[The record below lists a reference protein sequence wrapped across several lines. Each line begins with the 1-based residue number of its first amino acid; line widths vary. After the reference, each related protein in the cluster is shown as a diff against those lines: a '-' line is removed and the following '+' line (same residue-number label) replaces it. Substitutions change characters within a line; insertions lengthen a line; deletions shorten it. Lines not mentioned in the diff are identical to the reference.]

1 MHPLNPLTLK
11 LHGQIL
17 IEASAGTGKTYT
29 IALLFLRLL
38 LEKGLSVDKILVV
51 TFTKAATEELRGR
64 IRQRIR
70 DALDVL
76 EGQGPDDPLLQELL
90 NTACKDIPTEK
101 AAILLGDALTRM
113 DEAAIYT
120 IHGFCQ
126 RMLQEHAFESGAP
139 FAMEFIE
146 SEQLLR
152 KRIME
157 DFWRKRFYPA
167 AEEEAAWV
175 ASLWQSP
182 EELLAS
188 LGGHLGRQDVQC
200 IPAVSEEEVEAQ
212 AEKLTTLFAQV
223 QQQWQEEGEVIIE
236 LLRENKRLSRD
247 KRKGYGLVRLE
258 AAQELLHEFLTAPN
272 PPWLVA
278 DELELFTH
286 SKIQSS
292 LKKTGK
298 AEAPDHPF
306 FALFEKFFQAHQQ
319 LSRARRVLVLNQ
331 ARTWLREEL
340 SRRKEAQE
348 QLSFDD
354 LLTHLER
361 ALQGESGER
370 LAQSINT
377 RFPIILVD
385 EFQDT
390 DPLQYRIFAAVHR
403 AGKATTNPSASSDA
417 SAQQA
422 DRKSPGL
429 FLIGDPKQAI
439 YSFRGAD
446 IFTYI
451 QARQDTPPENRLT
464 MTTNYRSATPM
475 VEAVNALFHHE
486 APFLFAK
493 DEIDFPEVQAAGL
506 ADKAPLL
513 VGEKESG
520 SAEQCRGESPCSP
533 LQTEQ
538 AQGPA
543 PTTCL
548 EKPTPLTCLL
558 LPEGD
563 KGKPLSKGPAEELA
577 ARLCAHKIA
586 DLLVAGQE
594 GTARLGDKPLS
605 AGDFAVLV
613 RTHAEAELIRKEL
626 SALSITSVSFSQES
640 VFSGKEARQLL
651 TVMTALHD
659 LSDAA
664 LVRTALVTELFG
676 YTAQRLERL
685 RNDEQE
691 WEELMAILHAYRRT
705 WQQQGVI
712 PMLQKLLKE
721 QQTVSR
727 LHAAPSG
734 ERMLTNFLH
743 LAELLQAESR
753 HCFGVHGT
761 NALLRWFSDQIHS
774 PEKHAEN
781 QQLRLE
787 SDENLVKIVTI
798 HKSKGMEYPVVFLPF
813 LWAARPCSPKRPLAF
828 HRPDEP
834 EQLCLD
840 LGSGKSEHF
849 LLAEKER
856 LAEDLRLLY
865 VAVTRA
871 RACCF
876 FCWGRVS
883 GRSNTMEDSALC
895 YLLHNGMP
903 DPEQLMTDLEK
914 LNNETTL
921 LTLKPFPERFPAPNF
936 SEEEGETRLSSPLFT
951 GKIDTRWQLTSYSGL
966 TASLHAG
973 SSDALQPTVSSTSGP
988 ERPDYDE
995 QADKGENKE
1004 TSPPEPPCLDAF
1016 SFPKGAAAGTCLH
1029 AILEY
1034 IHFTDPTEHETVIST
1049 ELARAGFDQ
1058 SWLPVVRRWMQDI
1071 LLTKL
1076 AGKNEGEEFS
1086 LADIREPNRV
1096 NEMAFYFPLAELRL
1110 GRFNQVLEKFSYPP
1124 LPNQH
1129 AVLEGLM
1136 VGFIDLVF
1144 SHHDRYY
1151 LADYKSNF
1159 LGDRPDDY
1167 QQEQLKTA
1175 MLDHRYDLQYL
1186 IYTVALHRFLK
1197 ERIREY
1203 RYEQHFGG
1211 ALYLFL
1217 RGMHPD
1223 HEPGTGV
1230 FADRPPLA
1238 LIEALDQ
1245 VMGLPNA
1252 SLSSAQNP
1260 RDQSSYNPVLFAS

>member
-1 MHPLNPLTLK
+1 MD
-11 LHGQIL
+11 
-17 IEASAGTGKTYT
+17 E
-29 IALLFLRLL
+29 
-38 LEKGLSVDKILVV
+38 ILVV

-90 NTACKDIPTEK
+90 VKSIEDMAPDR
-101 AAILLGDALTRM
+101 AVILLGDALTRM

-126 RMLQEHAFESGAP
+126 RMLQEHAFESGSP
-139 FAMEFIE
+139 FAMEFLE

-157 DFWRKRFYPA
+157 DFWRQRFYPA
-167 AEEEAAWV
+167 SEEEAAWV
-175 ASLWQSP
+175 ASLWQAP
-182 EELLAS
+182 EALLAG
-188 LGGHLGRQDVQC
+188 LGGHLGRQDLECV
-200 IPAVSEEEVEAQ
+200 PAISKEEVSQQ
-212 AEKLTTLFAQV
+212 AEAAATLFAQV
-223 QQQWQEEGEVIIE
+223 QEQWQEQRGAVAE
-236 LLRENKRLSRD
+236 LLRENKRLLRD
-247 KRKGYGLVRLE
+247 KTKSYGLPRLE
-258 AAQELLHEFLTAPN
+258 AALELLDEVLAAQAV
-272 PPWLVA
+272 PWLLA
-278 DELELFTH
+278 AELELFTN
-286 SKIQSS
+286 SKIHSS
-292 LKKTGK
+292 LKKNK
-298 AEAPDHPF
+298 QDPPDHPF
-306 FALFEKFFQAHQQ
+306 FALFEEFFQTHQR
-319 LSRARRVLVLNQ
+319 LSQARRILVLVQ
-331 ARTWLREEL
+331 ARIWLHEEL
-340 SRRKEAQE
+340 TRRKQAQD

-354 LLTHLER
+354 LLTQLEA
-361 ALQGESGER
+361 ALQGDGGGR
-370 LAQSINT
+370 LAGSISR
-377 RFPIILVD
+377 RFPVIMVD

-390 DPLQYRIFAAVHR
+390 DPLQYRIFATVHR
-403 AGKATTNPSASSDA
+403 AADKETKTERTASPAES
-417 SAQQA
+417 
-422 DRKSPGL
+422 KKPGL

-475 VEAVNALFHHE
+475 VAAVNNLFHHE

-513 VGEKESG
+513 LE
-520 SAEQCRGESPCSP
+520 ESP
-533 LQTEQ
+533 
-538 AQGPA
+538 PA
-543 PTTCL
+543 
-548 EKPTPLTCLL
+548 PLTCLL

-563 KGKPLSKGPAEELA
+563 KGKPLAKGAAEEQA
-577 ARLCAHKIA
+577 AQFCAHEIA
-586 DLLVAGQE
+586 DLLAAGQRGE
-594 GTARLGDKPLS
+594 ARIGDQPLS

-613 RTHAEAELIRKEL
+613 RTHAEADLVRKEL
-626 SALSITSVSFSQES
+626 SALSITSVSFSQQS
-640 VFSGKEARQLL
+640 VFAGKEARQLL
-651 TVMTALHD
+651 TVMTALND
-659 LSDAA
+659 LSDSA

-676 YTAQRLERL
+676 YTAERLDNL

-691 WEELMAILHAYRRT
+691 WEEVMFVLAAYRRT

-712 PMLQKLLKE
+712 PMLQKLLKD

-753 HCFGVHGT
+753 YRFGVHGA

-774 PEKHAEN
+774 PEKQAEN

-813 LWAARPCSPKRPLAF
+813 LWAARPCSRERPLAF
-828 HRPDEP
+828 HRPEQP

-840 LGSGKSEHF
+840 LGSGKEEHF

-883 GRSNTMEDSALC
+883 KMEESALC
-895 YLLHNGMP
+895 YLLHGGLPAP
-903 DPEQLMTDLEK
+903 DQLLTDLDR
-914 LNNETTL
+914 LDNGTGML
-921 LTLKPFPERFPAPNF
+921 ALKPFPERFFPSKLDN
-936 SEEEGETRLSSPLFT
+936 TDTNVTLVSPLFK
-951 GKIDTRWQLTSYSGL
+951 GQVDTRWRLTSYSGL
-966 TASLHAG
+966 ISSLHPG
-973 SSDALQPTVSSTSGP
+973 EALEVTIPEP

-995 QADKGENKE
+995 GADREPAKASGL
-1004 TSPPEPPCLDAF
+1004 PEPPVLDAF
-1016 SFPKGAAAGTCLH
+1016 CFPKGAAAGTCLH
-1029 AILEY
+1029 AILEK
-1034 IHFTDPTEHETVIST
+1034 ISFTDPTGHEAVIGA

-1058 SWLPVVRRWMQDI
+1058 SWLPMVGSWMGDI
-1071 LLTKL
+1071 LQTNL
-1076 AGKNEGEEFS
+1076 GKENAFS
-1086 LADIREPNRV
+1086 LAAVREKNRV
-1096 NEMAFYFPLAELRL
+1096 NEMAFYFPLIGMRL
-1110 GRFNQVLEKFSYPP
+1110 GRFNQVLEAFSYPP

-1129 AVLEGLM
+1129 EMLEGLM

-1144 SHHDRYY
+1144 AVDGRYY

-1159 LGDRPDDY
+1159 LGSRPVDY
-1167 QQEQLKTA
+1167 QQEQLRAA

-1186 IYTVALHRFLK
+1186 IYTLALHRFLK
-1197 ERIREY
+1197 GRIKEY
-1203 RYEQHFGG
+1203 RYDEHFGG

-1223 HEPGTGV
+1223 NEAGTGV
-1230 FADRPPLA
+1230 FAARPPFA
-1238 LIEALDQ
+1238 LIEALDR
-1245 VMGLPNA
+1245 VVAN
-1252 SLSSAQNP
+1252 
-1260 RDQSSYNPVLFAS
+1260 VV

>member
-1 MHPLNPLTLK
+1 MQPLNPLTLT

-38 LEKGLSVDKILVV
+38 LEKGLSVDEILVV

-90 NTACKDIPTEK
+90 IKACEEIPTEK

-157 DFWRKRFYPA
+157 DFWRRRFYPA

-182 EELLAS
+182 GDLQAG
-188 LGGHLGRQDVQC
+188 LGGHLGRQDLQC
-200 IPAVSEEEVEAQ
+200 IPAVSEEVVEAQ
-212 AEKLTTLFAQV
+212 TEQLATLFAQV
-223 QQQWQEEGEVIIE
+223 RQQWQEHSAVVMG
-236 LLRENKRLSRD
+236 LLQENKRLSRD

-258 AAQELLHEFLTAPN
+258 AAQELLCEFLAAPN
-272 PPWLVA
+272 PSWLLA
-278 DELELFTH
+278 DELELFTN

-292 LKKTGK
+292 LKKNK
-298 AEAPDHPF
+298 HDPPEHPF
-306 FALFEKFFQAHQQ
+306 FTCFEEFFQAHQQ
-319 LSRARRVLVLNQ
+319 LHTTRRILVLNQ
-331 ARTWLREEL
+331 ARTWLQDEL
-340 SRRKEAQE
+340 TRRKQAQD

-354 LLTHLER
+354 LLTHLEA

-370 LAQSINT
+370 LAHSINT

-403 AGKATTNPSASSDA
+403 AGQAITDSS
-417 SAQQA
+417 SSSTGPVNG
-422 DRKSPGL
+422 KTPGL

-451 QARQDTPPENRLT
+451 QARQDTLPANRLT

-475 VEAVNALFHHE
+475 VEAVNALFCHE

-513 VGEKESG
+513 
-520 SAEQCRGESPCSP
+520 
-533 LQTEQ
+533 
-538 AQGPA
+538 
-543 PTTCL
+543 L
-548 EKPTPLTCLL
+548 EDNPPSPLTCLL

-563 KGKPLSKGPAEELA
+563 KGKPLAKGPAEELA
-577 ARLCAHKIA
+577 ARFCAHEIA
-586 DLLVAGQE
+586 DLLVAGQD
-594 GTARLGDKPLS
+594 GRALLGDKPLS

-613 RTHAEAELIRKEL
+613 RTHAEAELVRKEL
-626 SALSITSVSFSQES
+626 NALSITSVSFSQES

-676 YTAQRLERL
+676 YTAQRLECL

-691 WEELMAILHAYRRT
+691 WEELMAALNAYRRT
-705 WQQQGVI
+705 WQKQGVI

-727 LHAAPSG
+727 LHAVPTG

-761 NALLRWFSDQIHS
+761 NALLRWFSDQIQS
-774 PEKHAEN
+774 PEKHVEN

-798 HKSKGMEYPVVFLPF
+798 HKSKGMEYPVIFLPF
-813 LWAARPCSPKRPLAF
+813 LWAARPCSPKRPLSF
-828 HRPDEP
+828 HRPEEP
-834 EQLCLD
+834 GQLCLD
-840 LGSGKSEHF
+840 LGSGQPENF

-871 RACCF
+871 QACCF
-876 FCWGRVS
+876 FCWGRV
-883 GRSNTMEDSALC
+883 TKMDDSALC
-895 YLLHNGMP
+895 YLLHNGLP
-903 DPEQLMTDLEK
+903 TADQLLADLQRLDNGNGMMGTMGMMTV
-914 LNNETTL
+914 
-921 LTLKPFPERFPAPNF
+921 KPFPERFLPTKLQAEA
-936 SEEEGETRLSSPLFT
+936 SETPLVSPLFT
-951 GKIDTRWQLTSYSGL
+951 GKINTRWQLLSYSGL

-973 SSDALQPTVSSTSGP
+973 SSEVVHSTISSTSGP

-995 QADKGENKE
+995 NVDKGAGQE
-1004 TSPPEPPCLDAF
+1004 TRRAEPPSLDAF

-1029 AILEY
+1029 AILEK
-1034 IHFTDPTEHETVIST
+1034 IHFTDPADHEGVISN

-1058 SWLPVVRRWMQDI
+1058 SWLPVVRIWMGDI
-1071 LLTKL
+1071 LSTKL
-1076 AGKNEGEEFS
+1076 TGADGGEGFS
-1086 LADIREPNRV
+1086 LADIQEPNRV
-1096 NEMAFYFPLAELRL
+1096 NEMAFYFPLTDLRL
-1110 GRFNQVLEKFSYPP
+1110 GRFNQVLERFSYPP

-1144 SHHDRYY
+1144 SMNDRYY

-1159 LGDRPDDY
+1159 LGDDPANY

-1197 ERIREY
+1197 GRVQNY
-1203 RYEQHFGG
+1203 AYEQHFGG
-1211 ALYLFL
+1211 GLYLFL

-1223 HEPGTGV
+1223 YPLGTGV
-1230 FADRPPLA
+1230 FSAQPSLA
-1238 LIEALDQ
+1238 LIDALDQ
-1245 VMGLPNA
+1245 VMGLPA
-1252 SLSSAQNP
+1252 PAPSGSFSDA
-1260 RDQSSYNPVLFAS
+1260 V

>member
-1 MHPLNPLTLK
+1 MHPLNPLTLN

-38 LEKGLSVDKILVV
+38 LEKGLSVDEILVV

-90 NTACKDIPTEK
+90 AKAIEIIPRDR
-101 AAILLGDALTRM
+101 AVILLGDALTRM

-126 RMLQEHAFESGAP
+126 RMLQEHAFESGSP
-139 FAMEFIE
+139 FAMEFLE
-146 SEQLLR
+146 TEQLLR

-157 DFWRKRFYPA
+157 DFWRQRFYPA
-167 AEEEAAWV
+167 SEEEAAWV
-175 ASLWQSP
+175 ASLWQAP
-182 EELLAS
+182 EALLAG
-188 LGGHLGRQDVQC
+188 LGGHLGRQDLEC
-200 IPAVSEEEVEAQ
+200 IPAISEEEVAHQ
-212 AEKLTTLFAQV
+212 AETATTLFAQV
-223 QQQWQEEGEVIIE
+223 QEQWQEQREGVAE

-247 KRKGYGLVRLE
+247 KSKGYGLPRLE
-258 AAQELLHEFLTAPN
+258 AALELLDEFLAAQTI
-272 PPWLVA
+272 PWLMA
-278 DELELFTH
+278 AELELFTN
-286 SKIQSS
+286 SKILSS
-292 LKKTGK
+292 LKKNK
-298 AEAPDHPF
+298 QDPPSHSF
-306 FALFEKFFQAHQQ
+306 FALFEAFFQAHQR
-319 LSRARRVLVLNQ
+319 LSRDRHILVLLQ
-331 ARTWLREEL
+331 ARTWLDEEL
-340 SRRKEAQE
+340 TRRKEAQD

-354 LLTHLER
+354 LLTRLEA
-361 ALQGESGER
+361 ALQGKGGGR
-370 LAQSINT
+370 LAGSISR
-377 RFPIILVD
+377 RFPVIMVD

-403 AGKATTNPSASSDA
+403 AVERETTTEIMTASPAEGK
-417 SAQQA
+417 
-422 DRKSPGL
+422 KPGL

-464 MTTNYRSATPM
+464 MTTNYRSSTPM
-475 VEAVNALFHHE
+475 VEAVNCLFDHE
-486 APFLFAK
+486 SPFLFAK

-513 VGEKESG
+513 LKES
-520 SAEQCRGESPCSP
+520 P
-533 LQTEQ
+533 
-538 AQGPA
+538 PA
-543 PTTCL
+543 
-548 EKPTPLTCLL
+548 PLTCLL
-558 LPEGD
+558 LPEDD
-563 KGKPLSKGPAEELA
+563 KGKPLAKGTAEEQA
-577 ARLCAHKIA
+577 ARFCAHEIA
-586 DLLVAGQE
+586 DLLAAGQRGE
-594 GTARLGDKPLS
+594 ARIGDQPLS

-613 RTHAEAELIRKEL
+613 RTHAEADLVRKEL
-626 SALSITSVSFSQES
+626 SALSITSVSFSQQS

-651 TVMTALHD
+651 TVMTSLND
-659 LSDAA
+659 LSDSA

-676 YTAQRLERL
+676 YTAERLDNL

-691 WEELMAILHAYRRT
+691 WEEVMFVLARYRRT

-712 PMLQKLLKE
+712 PMLQKLLKD

-753 HCFGVHGT
+753 YRFGVHGA

-813 LWAARPCSPKRPLAF
+813 LWAARPCSRKRPLAF
-828 HRPDEP
+828 HRPEQP

-840 LGSGKSEHF
+840 LGSGKDEHF

-883 GRSNTMEDSALC
+883 KMEESALC
-895 YLLHNGMP
+895 YLLHGGLPAP
-903 DPEQLMTDLEK
+903 DQLLTDLDR
-914 LNNETTL
+914 LDNGTGML
-921 LTLKPFPERFPAPNF
+921 ALRSFPERFFPPKLSNADSEARLVSPAF
-936 SEEEGETRLSSPLFT
+936 KGR
-951 GKIDTRWQLTSYSGL
+951 IDTRWQLTSYSGL
-966 TASLHAG
+966 ISSLHPLESLEIAK
-973 SSDALQPTVSSTSGP
+973 PEP

-995 QADKGENKE
+995 GADREPAKE
-1004 TSPPEPPCLDAF
+1004 SGLLEPPVLDAF
-1016 SFPKGAAAGTCLH
+1016 CFPKGAAAGTCLH
-1029 AILEY
+1029 AILEK
-1034 IHFTDPTEHETVIST
+1034 ISFTDPTGHEAVIGA
-1049 ELARAGFDQ
+1049 ELARAGFDP
-1058 SWLPVVRRWMQDI
+1058 SWLPVVGSWMGEI
-1071 LLTKL
+1071 LQTNL
-1076 AGKNEGEEFS
+1076 GKENAFS
-1086 LADIREPNRV
+1086 LAAVRESNRV
-1096 NEMAFYFPLAELRL
+1096 NEMAFYFPLIAMRL
-1110 GRFNQVLEKFSYPP
+1110 GRFNQVLEAFSYPA

-1129 AVLEGLM
+1129 EVLEGLM

-1144 SHHDRYY
+1144 AVDGRYY

-1159 LGDRPDDY
+1159 LGNRPVDY
-1167 QQEQLKTA
+1167 QQEHLRVA

-1186 IYTVALHRFLK
+1186 IYTLALHRFLK
-1197 ERIREY
+1197 GRIRAYTYDE
-1203 RYEQHFGG
+1203 HFGG

-1217 RGMHPD
+1217 RGLHP
-1223 HEPGTGV
+1223 ENEAGTGV
-1230 FADRPPLA
+1230 FAARPPLA
-1238 LIEALDQ
+1238 LIEALDR
-1245 VMGLPNA
+1245 VVAN
-1252 SLSSAQNP
+1252 
-1260 RDQSSYNPVLFAS
+1260 VV

>member
-1 MHPLNPLTLK
+1 MHPLNPLTLS

-29 IALLFLRLL
+29 IALLFLRLV
-38 LEKGLSVDKILVV
+38 LEKGLSVDEILVV

-76 EGQGPDDPLLQELL
+76 EGQGPDDPLLRELL
-90 NTACKDIPTEK
+90 DKACEDIPKDK

-126 RMLQEHAFESGAP
+126 RMLQEHAFESGAS
-139 FAMEFIE
+139 FAMEFLE

-182 EELLAS
+182 EELLAG
-188 LGGHLGRQDVQC
+188 LGGHLGRQDLEC
-200 IPAVSEEEVEAQ
+200 IPAVSKEAVEQQTEAVSS
-212 AEKLTTLFAQV
+212 LLRDV
-223 QQQWQEEGEVIIE
+223 QQQWQAEGEAIAA

-247 KRKGYGLVRLE
+247 KSKGYGLPRLE
-258 AAQELLHEFLTAPN
+258 AALDALNEFVAAEPMPWKMAAEL
-272 PPWLVA
+272 
-278 DELELFTH
+278 DLFTA
-286 SKIQSS
+286 SKVQSC

-298 AEAPDHPF
+298 VDPPEHPF
-306 FALFEKFFQAHQQ
+306 FALFEEFHQAHQQ
-319 LSRARRVLVLNQ
+319 LNQDRRVLVLLE
-331 ARTWLREEL
+331 ARTWLQDEL
-340 SRRKEAQE
+340 SRRKQAQD

-354 LLTHLER
+354 LLTHLET
-361 ALQGESGER
+361 ALQSAGGEQ
-370 LAQSINT
+370 LAQSMST
-377 RFPIILVD
+377 RFPVILVD

-403 AGKATTNPSASSDA
+403 AGQAAADA
-417 SAQQA
+417 SA
-422 DRKSPGL
+422 DRKTPGL

-451 QARQDTPPENRLT
+451 QARQDTPPDNRLT

-475 VEAVNALFHHE
+475 VEAVNALFRHE

-493 DEIDFPEVQAAGL
+493 EEIDFPEVEAAGI
-506 ADKAPLL
+506 ADKKPFIVEAISRGDASSPMQT
-513 VGEKESG
+513 EHR
-520 SAEQCRGESPCSP
+520 RGEPMCSP
-533 LQTEQ
+533 NHIGQTHRS
-538 AQGPA
+538 A
-543 PTTCL
+543 PTTS
-548 EKPTPLTCLL
+548 PAPLTCLL

-563 KGKPLSKGPAEELA
+563 KGKPLAKGSAEEVA
-577 ARLCAHKIA
+577 ARFCAHEIA
-586 DLLVAGQE
+586 DLLVQGQN
-594 GTARLGDKPLS
+594 GTAWLGDNPLS

-676 YTAQRLERL
+676 YTAQQLEHL

-691 WEELMAILHAYRRT
+691 WERLMAVLVTYRQT

-712 PMLQKLLKE
+712 PMLQKLLKD

-727 LHAAPSG
+727 LHAVPTG

-753 HCFGVHGT
+753 HCFGAHGA
-761 NALLRWFSDQIHS
+761 NALLRWFSDQIHA

-828 HRPDEP
+828 HRPEEP

-840 LGSGKSEHF
+840 LGSGKDEHF
-849 LLAEKER
+849 ALAEKER

-871 RACCF
+871 RVACF
-876 FCWGRVS
+876 FCWSRVS
-883 GRSNTMEDSALC
+883 KMEDSALC
-895 YLLHNGMP
+895 YLLHKGLP
-903 DPEQLMTDLEK
+903 DAEQLLTDLTRLNKEK
-914 LNNETTL
+914 TL
-921 LTLKPFPERFPAPNF
+921 VTVKPFPERFLPQQPHDGEHTTPLVSPA
-936 SEEEGETRLSSPLFT
+936 FT
-951 GKIDTRWQLTSYSGL
+951 GRIHTRWQLTSYSGL
-966 TASLHAG
+966 TAALHPS
-973 SSDALQPTVSSTSGP
+973 SSDGAHTIISSTSGP

-995 QADKGENKE
+995 KADKGTAIERNQA
-1004 TSPPEPPCLDAF
+1004 EPPQEDAF

-1029 AILEY
+1029 AILEK
-1034 IHFTDPTEHETVIST
+1034 IDFTDPGDHETIVT
-1049 ELARAGFDQ
+1049 AELARAGFDRT
-1058 SWLPVVRRWMQDI
+1058 WVPVVVEWMGDI
-1071 LLTKL
+1071 LHTPFTV
-1076 AGKNEGEEFS
+1076 GDEGQVCLLSAVQEQ
-1086 LADIREPNRV
+1086 DRV
-1096 NEMAFYFPLAELRL
+1096 NEMAFYFPLAGMRL
-1110 GRFNQVLEKFSYPP
+1110 GRFNQILEAFSYPP
-1124 LPNQH
+1124 LPNQDT
-1129 AVLEGLM
+1129 VLEGLM

-1144 SHHDRYY
+1144 SFKDRYY

-1159 LGDRPDDY
+1159 LGNSPADY
-1167 QQEQLKTA
+1167 QQEQLENA

-1197 ERIREY
+1197 GRVKDY
-1203 RYEQHFGG
+1203 AYEQHFGG
-1211 ALYLFL
+1211 GLYLFL

-1223 HEPGTGV
+1223 YPSGTGV
-1230 FADRPPLA
+1230 FTAQPPVA

-1245 VMGLPNA
+1245 VMGQVNPSPLQAGAA
-1252 SLSSAQNP
+1252 SAA
-1260 RDQSSYNPVLFAS
+1260 V